1 MPFAKDAYAEQLDRP
16 RWGLVEVAQMVNYKG
31 TIWAT
36 WDRTTPP
43 FLDYF
48 SMIVDQAQYR
58 SLLRH
63 PWLPYLFPHLAGRH
77 RGERIEEF
85 RKAWRVAT
93 RKAGLPG
100 LLVHDLRR
108 SAVRRMEQAGVPR
121 SVAMKLTGHRT
132 ESVYR
137 RYAITSDA
145 DLRDAASRLGTLT
158 GTLNL
163 AAGNGVVQL
172 RDNLAQSR

>member
-1 MPFAKDAYAEQLDRP
+1 VPF
-16 RWGLVEVAQMVNYKG
+16 
-31 TIWAT
+31 
-36 WDRTTPP
+36 
-43 FLDYF
+43 
-48 SMIVDQAQYR
+48 
-58 SLLRH
+58 
-63 PWLPYLFPHLAGRH
+63 LFPHLAGPH
-77 RGERIEEF
+77 RGQRIEEF

-121 SVAMKLTGHRT
+121 SVATKLTGHRT

-145 DLRDAASRLGTLT
+145 DLRDAAKHLGTLT
-158 GTLNL
+158 GTLE
-163 AAGNGVVQL
+163 GRGRNGVAEV
-172 RDNLAQSR
+172 RDTLVQSR

>member
-1 MPFAKDAYAEQLDRP
+1 MSRTSQP
-16 RWGLVEVAQMVNYKG
+16 RRCSSIRESSLPPLERSCRSQQFPLSRELAQAG
-31 TIWAT
+31 PAA
-36 WDRTTPP
+36 
-43 FLDYF
+43 L
-48 SMIVDQAQYR
+48 R
-58 SLLRH
+58 SLD
-63 PWLPYLFPHLAGRH
+63 A
-77 RGERIEEF
+77 
-85 RKAWRVAT
+85 

-145 DLRDAASRLGTLT
+145 DLRDAAKRLGTLT
-158 GTLNL
+158 GTLD
-163 AAGNGVVQL
+163 GRGRNGVAEV
-172 RDNLAQSR
+172 RDTLGQSR